1 MIFAN
6 TFSLVLALAPATLFA
21 APTTVTES
29 IAGLIPRQDLPKPV
43 VDELRKTN
51 GLCDL
56 SNVVLPVGTFPSSS
70 TFPHFIIL
78 ICFAAPTPLPS
89 VGEGHTLRHIAIG
102 RGIQNYTC
110 ASADA
115 APVAIGAV
123 ATLFNATCDSARLN
137 ERVMTD
143 ITTLAL
149 NYVIPTGPEADQ
161 RLSGHHYFTD
171 KKVPMF
177 DLRTEG
183 SNYGYV
189 QATPDVVKSAAPQDA
204 SAGPNQM
211 GSVAWLKLNAVEG
224 DYKEVY
230 RVHTAGGAPPK
241 TCDGMGSAFS
251 VEYSA
256 QYWFYA

>member
-6 TFSLVLALAPATLFA
+6 TLSLVLALAPATLFA
-21 APTTVTES
+21 APTQTFDS
-29 IAGLIPRQDLPKPV
+29 IAQLIPRQDLPKPV

-51 GLCDL
+51 ALCDL
-56 SNVVLPVGTFPSSS
+56 SNVVLPV
-70 TFPHFIIL
+70 
-78 ICFAAPTPLPS
+78 APTPLPA

-110 ASADA
+110 ASAEA
-115 APVAIGAV
+115 APVAIGAI

-149 NYVIPTGPEADQ
+149 NYAIPKGPEADQ

-177 DLRTEG
+177 DLRTDG
-183 SNYGYV
+183 TNYGYV
-189 QATPDVVKSAAPQDA
+189 QALPDVVKSAAPKDA
-204 SAGPNQM
+204 STGPNQM

>member
-1 MIFAN
+1 MRF
-6 TFSLVLALAPATLFA
+6 V
-21 APTTVTES
+21 
-29 IAGLIPRQDLPKPV
+29 QDCSSSWYV
-43 VDELRKTN
+43 
-51 GLCDL
+51 
-56 SNVVLPVGTFPSSS
+56 SPSSFHTCHVLTS
-70 TFPHFIIL
+70 LT
-78 ICFAAPTPLPS
+78 APTPLPS

-115 APVAIGAV
+115 APVAIGAI

-137 ERVMTD
+137 EQVMTD

-149 NYVIPTGPEADQ
+149 NYAIPKGPEADQ

-183 SNYGYV
+183 SNFGYV
-189 QATPDVVKSAAPQDA
+189 QALPDVVKSAAPKDA
-204 SAGPNQM
+204 STGPNQM

-230 RVHTAGGAPPK
+230 RVHTAGGAAPK

>member
-56 SNVVLPVGTFPSSS
+56 SNVVLPV
-70 TFPHFIIL
+70 
-78 ICFAAPTPLPS
+78 APTPLPS

-149 NYVIPTGPEADQ
+149 NYAIPTGPEADQ

>member
-56 SNVVLPVGTFPSSS
+56 SNVVLPV
-70 TFPHFIIL
+70 
-78 ICFAAPTPLPS
+78 APTPLPS

-149 NYVIPTGPEADQ
+149 NYAIPTGPEADQ

-241 TCDGMGSAFS
+241 TCDSMGSAFS

>member
-1 MIFAN
+1 MIFTN
-6 TFSLVLALAPATLFA
+6 TLSLVLAFAPATLFA
-21 APTTVTES
+21 APTQVADS
-29 IAGLIPRQDLPKPV
+29 IAQLIPRQDLPKPV

-51 GLCDL
+51 ALCDL
-56 SNVVLPVGTFPSSS
+56 SNVVLPV
-70 TFPHFIIL
+70 
-78 ICFAAPTPLPS
+78 APTPLPA
-89 VGEGHTLRHIAIG
+89 VGEGHTLQHIAIG

-115 APVAIGAV
+115 APVAIGAI

-149 NYVIPTGPEADQ
+149 NYAVPKGPEADQ

-177 DLRTEG
+177 DMRTEG
-183 SNYGYV
+183 SNLGYV
-189 QATPDVVKSAAPQDA
+189 QALPDVVKSAAPKDA

-211 GSVAWLKLNAVEG
+211 GSVAWLKLNGVEG

-241 TCDGMGSAFS
+241 TCEGMGSAFS